1 MFLRHLLTMSGLLLS
16 TVALHGAAADDLRA
30 AARKGDTVKLVR
42 ALAAGASADSADRD
56 GSTALMLAT
65 KAGSFA
71 CVRELLWAKADP
83 ALKNKKGEIARDL
96 LPEETDNAERQP
108 LEMLLR
114 CYAFMRVQAK
124 VAPKPPA
131 HPEEVLI
138 MEDVVNYLHPD
149 LAKAYAVNVRE
160 RDGKPGID
168 DDGDGFV
175 DNVYGWNPMTDKP
188 YAIRKEQLAIY
199 QSNRDAIVRILKID
213 SERATGV
220 ITRDEAELKLAEY
233 TNPLAQIMGPLDG
246 LNDAS
251 FLGMLKSAAH
261 GSHVAGIIMASSE
274 GKARL
279 QTLAVDFSESTRRPL
294 GKDTDRLT
302 HDLLAKPG
310 SLDSVL
316 GGYREALLQAGVV
329 RGRLCSRYLQA
340 SGAGV
345 VNMSFGGGLGFYRQ
359 RAAQLVRGWAGQ
371 RQSED
376 DSFAFSDEE
385 MESAVDHWSLELYTA
400 GVIEFAM
407 LFAENPQVLFLAA
420 AGNENENVD
429 ETWTNPAFMARFFP
443 NVMAIGACGA
453 SDAISSFSN
462 FGILSVDLCA
472 PGEDILSTVIPEAAL
487 YMDGTS
493 MATPCVAG
501 VAALMRTLKPD
512 ISPGALR
519 QAMVY
524 TSREVPGHR
533 RYTSSSGIIDAA
545 MLKAYLVGSGQ
556 ARAAALARVAGN
568 AVRLNDELYPTSS
581 ADALTLSAEAVK
593 LDPGNADAWFARA
606 RALWLAEKREEAMTT
621 MAKAIAMHGS
631 ADGWMMVQA
640 SMLRDAG
647 RIAEARAA
655 ITASLALLSKAGMAE
670 SGTAAVRLAERATL
684 DLQDGDS
691 EAAKTDAQAARAINE
706 DVELEDEVA
715 ALLVE

>member
-1 MFLRHLLTMSGLLLS
+1 MFLRHLLLLSVLLLS
-16 TVALHGAAADDLRA
+16 AAALHGAAADDLRA

-83 ALKNKKGEIARDL
+83 ALTNKMGETARDL
-96 LPEETDNAERQP
+96 LPDDSEGAERQP

-114 CYAFMRVQAK
+114 CYAFMRVQAT

-131 HPEEVLI
+131 HPEVVLI

-149 LAKAYAVNVRE
+149 LAKAYAVNLRE
-160 RDGKPGID
+160 RDGKPGVD

-175 DNVYGWNPMTDKP
+175 DDVYGWNPMIDKP
-188 YAIRKEQLAIY
+188 YAIRKEQLMIY
-199 QSNRDAIVRILKID
+199 QSNREAIVRILAID
-213 SERATGV
+213 SDRATGV
-220 ITRDEAELKLAEY
+220 ITRDEAELKLAEF
-233 TNPLAQIMGPLDG
+233 TNPLAQIMGPMDG
-246 LNDAS
+246 LNDAA

-261 GSHVAGIIMASSE
+261 GSHVAGIIMASSA

-302 HDLLAKPG
+302 NDLLVKPG
-310 SLDSVL
+310 SLESVL
-316 GGYREALLQAGVV
+316 GDYREALLQAGVV
-329 RGRLCSRYLQA
+329 RGRLYSRYLQA
-340 SGAGV
+340 CGAGV

-359 RAAQLVRGWAGQ
+359 RAAHLVRAWAGQ

-376 DSFAFSDEE
+376 DDFAFSDEE
-385 MESAVDHWSLELYTA
+385 MVAAVDHWALELYTA
-400 GVIEFAM
+400 GVIEFAL
-407 LFAENPQVLFLAA
+407 LFAENPQVLFCAA

-429 ETWTNPAFMARFFP
+429 ETWTNPAYMARFFP
-443 NVMAIGACGA
+443 NVMAIGACGP
-453 SDAISSFSN
+453 SGAISDFSN

-472 PGEDILSTVIPEAAL
+472 PGEDILSTVIPEASV

-501 VAALMRTLKPD
+501 VAALMRSLKPA

-524 TSREVPGHR
+524 TAHEVPGHR
-533 RYTSSSGIIDAA
+533 RYTNSSGIIDAA
-545 MLKAYLVGSGQ
+545 TLQAYLVGSGP
-556 ARAAALARVAGN
+556 ARAAALARVASN
-568 AVRLNDELYPTSS
+568 AVRLNDDLYPTSS
-581 ADALTLSAEAVK
+581 ADALTMSAEAVT
-593 LDPGNADAWFARA
+593 LDPANAEGWFARA
-606 RALWLAEKREEAMTT
+606 RALWLAEKREDALTT
-621 MAKAIAMHGS
+621 IAKAITMHGS

-640 SMLRDAG
+640 SMLRDLG

-655 ITASLALLSKAGMAE
+655 VTASLDLLTKADMQD
-670 SGTAAVRLAERATL
+670 SGTAAVRLAVRAAL
-684 DLQDGDS
+684 ALQDGDS
-691 EAAKTDAQAARAINE
+691 EAAQTDAQAARAINE
-706 DVELEDEVA
+706 DVELDDEVV
-715 ALLVE
+715 ALLPE